1 MEKFYGQFDP
11 PLDKFIFER
20 YFPNKDTLGVF
31 IECGAFD
38 GLTENSCKFFE
49 ETMNWKGYNIEPV
62 PWIYEKLCKNRPESK
77 NFNFALS
84 NKNGEAIFKAVDH
97 PTFGVD
103 CTNGSL
109 NHTQAHSSLLKEIGC
124 QIVETKVQVKT
135 WHDFIAQ
142 ENITHID
149 LLVLDVEGHELSV
162 IEGMRGSAVL
172 PDIICIEVGHLCF
185 DDIRRELHGIGY
197 TYDVS
202 SHVNAF
208 FIKNDKLPLFCIRRT
223 DYILQQTSPLN
234 DIKKRLSDLSL
245 CIEEFKSEQA
255 SIYSI
260 PKEDD
265 IDICVL
271 KEENL
276 KLNEHLLSLQKIHHD
291 ITNSKGWKFVE
302 TIRKAKQLFK

>member
-1 MEKFYGQFDP
+1 MLQSDRMCGNQN
-11 PLDKFIFER
+11 PLELKTPKRLYIRRNVLNDWIILSRLTRYFIISKYVDKLLIHKIKLKR

-142 ENITHID
+142 ENITNID

-208 FIKNDKLPLFCIRRT
+208 FIKNDIYHDNTMILLIGAQILLFT
-223 DYILQQTSPLN
+223 LN
-234 DIKKRLSDLSL
+234 L
-245 CIEEFKSEQA
+245 
-255 SIYSI
+255 
-260 PKEDD
+260 
-265 IDICVL
+265 
-271 KEENL
+271 
-276 KLNEHLLSLQKIHHD
+276 
-291 ITNSKGWKFVE
+291 
-302 TIRKAKQLFK
+302 

>member
-62 PWIYEKLCKNRPESK
+62 PWIYERLCKNRPESK

-84 NKNGEAIFKAVDH
+84 NENGEATFKAVDH

-135 WHDFIAQ
+135 WPDFISQ
-142 ENITHID
+142 ENITYID

-162 IEGMRGSAVL
+162 IEGMRGSTVL

-185 DDIRRELHGIGY
+185 DDIRRELHRIGY
-197 TYDVS
+197 TYDIS

-208 FIKNDKLPLFCIRRT
+208 FIKNDKLPIFCMRRS
-223 DYILQQTSPLN
+223 DYILQKTISLN
-234 DIKKRLSDLSL
+234 DIENGFNDIKNRLSDLSL
-245 CIEEFKSEQA
+245 SIEKFKNEQA
-255 SIYSI
+255 SIFFT
-260 PKEDD
+260 PKED
-265 IDICVL
+265 
-271 KEENL
+271 N
-276 KLNEHLLSLQKIHHD
+276 
-291 ITNSKGWKFVE
+291 
-302 TIRKAKQLFK
+302 